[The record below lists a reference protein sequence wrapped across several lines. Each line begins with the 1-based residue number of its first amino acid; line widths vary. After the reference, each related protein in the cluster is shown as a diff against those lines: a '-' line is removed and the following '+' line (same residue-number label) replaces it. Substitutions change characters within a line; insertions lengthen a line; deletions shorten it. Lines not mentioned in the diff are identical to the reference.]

1 MKENAS
7 NTQIVIYKSQTKGV
21 DIRVKLDQE
30 TVWLSQKQMADLFA
44 TERSVITKHI
54 NNIIKIKEL
63 QRNSVCAKFAHTA
76 EDGKIYQ
83 TNYYSL
89 DMIISVGYRV
99 NSKQG
104 VAFCIWATKTLKD
117 YLIKG
122 YVLNEKRLKEGAAK
136 LKDLKK
142 TMSFMQRLLQE
153 RQLNLDESTG
163 LLHIEV

>member
-63 QRNSVCAKFAHTA
+63 QRKLSMC
-76 EDGKIYQ
+76 KICTY
-83 TNYYSL
+83 
-89 DMIISVGYRV
+89 
-99 NSKQG
+99 
-104 VAFCIWATKTLKD
+104 C
-117 YLIKG
+117 
-122 YVLNEKRLKEGAAK
+122 
-136 LKDLKK
+136 
-142 TMSFMQRLLQE
+142 
-153 RQLNLDESTG
+153 
-163 LLHIEV
+163 